1 MTKALDVDIASV
13 DVTQIGAGVG
23 IASLLYRA
31 KLTYAHEANGPTSV
45 VVKLPATDEGT
56 RMVMNLF
63 DFYSKECRFYAEL
76 ADATPVNTPTIHHND
91 VDVDTNDFVLVME
104 DLVGVR
110 SVDQIEG
117 CTLAEA
123 MAAMSSLARIHAT
136 WWEAGPIEDVEWLP
150 RPGDSPYPEALAGQ
164 VAASWPNVMAD
175 HADLVSSETAALGAR
190 MPELI
195 PLLMSRL
202 SEGPTTLVHGD
213 YRLDNLMFAEDGIEP
228 LTVIDWQICLRGR
241 PGYDLGYFMSQSLDS
256 KMRAEHERDLLS
268 HYHSELV
275 ANGVEGYDPD
285 EMWDDYRL
293 GILYCFA
300 YPASA
305 AAVELVNDRAVALFR
320 CLLERSVAAIEE
332 TGALEI
338 L

>member
-1 MTKALDVDIASV
+1 MGIAERIENSEGITAEWMTKALDVDIASV

-175 HADLVSSETAALGAR
+175 HADLVSSETAALG
-190 MPELI
+190 
-195 PLLMSRL
+195 
-202 SEGPTTLVHGD
+202 
-213 YRLDNLMFAEDGIEP
+213 
-228 LTVIDWQICLRGR
+228 
-241 PGYDLGYFMSQSLDS
+241 YFMSQSLDS

-305 AAVELVNDRAVALFR
+305 AARAG
-320 CLLERSVAAIEE
+320 ER
-332 TGALEI
+332 
-338 L
+338 